1 MLRRTLERIFRRPGE
16 PLLIAPKTYNTRHPD
31 YDPRVVR
38 NDPGRIMGARSDRPH
53 PILAEIAA
61 LGNGTQVAAPRWQ
74 PIFDAM
80 RAEIESHPDGARL
93 FAERHALELRLAA
106 LSRAYRA
113 QYNPG
118 WVNVD
123 DGLLL
128 YWLARRLRP
137 QTIVQTGVCNGFSLA
152 LLALA
157 LARNGDGGQL
167 HAIDLP
173 QVFNPADPAWTRPGV
188 VYGVIIPEGRSS
200 GWLVPDSCRDRVH
213 LQIGDAAVLLPP
225 LLTRLG
231 AIEFFFH
238 DSDHSYDHM
247 AFEFREAKRVLRPGG
262 LVVADDIAWNAS
274 LWDAAD
280 EWGVPAYN
288 HAGSMGVAF
297 V

>member
-1 MLRRTLERIFRRPGE
+1 MLWRRLFRRSRE
-16 PLLIAPKTYNTRHPD
+16 PLIIAPKTYNTGHPD
-31 YDPRVVR
+31 YDAHVAR
-38 NDPGRIMGARSDRPH
+38 NYPGTIIGSPSFAPS

-61 LGNGTQVAAPRWQ
+61 MGDGTRVAAERWR
-74 PIFDAM
+74 PVFAAM
-80 RAEIESHPDGARL
+80 RAEVERHPDGVRL
-93 FAERHALELRLAA
+93 FEQRHALEVQLDELGR
-106 LSRAYRA
+106 RHRA

-123 DGLLL
+123 DGLFL

-137 QTIVQTGVCNGFSLA
+137 RTIVQTGVCNGFSAA

-167 HAIDLP
+167 YAIDLP
-173 QVFNPADPAWTRPGV
+173 QVFNHADPAWTRRGV
-188 VYGVIIPEGRSS
+188 TYGVAIPEGRSS
-200 GWLVPDSCRDRVH
+200 GWLVPESCRDRVH
-213 LQIGDAAVLLPP
+213 LEIGDAADLLPP
-225 LLTRLG
+225 LLSRLG
-231 AIEFFFH
+231 TIDFFFH
-238 DSDHSYDHM
+238 DSDHTYDHM
-247 AFEFREAKRVLRPGG
+247 AFEFREAKRALRPGG